1 MAIIHGPTPLVTAME
16 FSAIGAEDS
25 LEEAKLRLES
35 VDALIVWGGENILGV
50 LTLEHI
56 SQDANCGASCELDIL
71 VDPTPQESKKWK
83 PKYIVMTDDGEP
95 VLLSRVP

>member
-1 MAIIHGPTPLVTAME
+1 MAIIHGTAPLVIAME

-35 VDALIVWGGENILGV
+35 VDALIVWGGEKILGV

-56 SQDANCGASCELDIL
+56 SQNANCGASCELDIL
-71 VDPTPQESKKWK
+71 VDP
-83 PKYIVMTDDGEP
+83 
-95 VLLSRVP
+95 LHRRVKNGNRSSSL

>member
-1 MAIIHGPTPLVTAME
+1 MNLPCLVTVME
-16 FSAIGAEDS
+16 FSTIGAEDS

-56 SQDANCGASCELDIL
+56 SQNGNCGSSCELDIL
-71 VDPTPQESKKWK
+71 VDPTPQYSQKWK
-83 PKYIVMTDDGEP
+83 PKFIVMTDEGEP
-95 VLLSRVP
+95 VLLSRGP